1 MCLSTNPN
9 CRRQAARESDTAV
22 QALEGKMALLE
33 AAGEIM
39 RRRRGLMARS
49 AGRINPQA
57 LRKQRPRRRRPRRRG
72 IDVDAIEARL
82 ADWRRRWNSARY
94 VVVMVGR
101 LRVAQNW
108 SSD

>member
-1 MCLSTNPN
+1 MILSTTSNY
-9 CRRQAARESDTAV
+9 RRQAARERDTA
-22 QALEGKMALLE
+22 LKGKIALLE
-33 AAGEIM
+33 AAEEIM

-72 IDVDAIEARL
+72 IDVDAVEARL

-101 LRVAQNW
+101 LRVAHNW